1 THLKSGRLD
10 LNDSLKVTNTTVDGG
25 SVTFENSAADGM
37 VINGGSVDVRDGESS
52 LANGIVNG
60 GSLRVG
66 GSTYGLIV
74 NGGSVSIVSGG

>member
-1 THLKSGRLD
+1 
-10 LNDSLKVTNTTVDGG
+10 
-25 SVTFENSAADGM
+25 M

-74 NGGSVSIVSGG
+74 NGGSVSIVSGGMADNTVVNGGSLDMKGTMKTP